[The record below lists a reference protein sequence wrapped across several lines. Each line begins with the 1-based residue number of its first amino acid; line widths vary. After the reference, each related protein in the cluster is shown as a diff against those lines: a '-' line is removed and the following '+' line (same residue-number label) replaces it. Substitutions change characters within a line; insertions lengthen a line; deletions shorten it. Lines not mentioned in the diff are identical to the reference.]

1 MLKDFN
7 KYLSQNEV
15 ENIDLSK
22 LSTEN
27 LNKLLRKHW
36 KCLSNSQINEWKKK
50 KEKMKLEKKLTKTK
64 NDFEFFFISIEKRI
78 NDIDKSRMK
87 RIISN
92 MSEDFKM
99 SATPVLQRKSLS
111 HA

>member
-36 KCLSNSQINEWKKK
+36 KCLSNSQINDLFKKAK
-50 KEKMKLEKKLTKTK
+50 KECLTETIAAFDHIPK
-64 NDFEFFFISIEKRI
+64 E
-78 NDIDKSRMK
+78 
-87 RIISN
+87 
-92 MSEDFKM
+92 
-99 SATPVLQRKSLS
+99 Q
-111 HA
+111 